1 MKTLEKKFNIQK
13 SEYQGKKNYEGNQL
27 KKILDNIPIIQEIV
41 PKEFHPLIDAFSA
54 LKELKMATYGQRLNY
69 CSPRPAPYYRNV
81 VKNVE
86 RKWNKINEQFKTSLT
101 PKIHAIIDHIPD
113 YIEEK
118 GIALGKTSDQLIEA
132 THQQHNKLFNRSGY
146 FVKVLNSP
154 AHKSRLEKG
163 VHHYNSYHV

>member
-1 MKTLEKKFNIQK
+1 MKTLEKKFNIKK

-41 PKEFHPLIDAFSA
+41 PKEFHPLVDAFSA

-86 RKWNKINEQFKTSLT
+86 RKWNKINEQFKQAWLQ
-101 PKIHAIIDHIPD
+101 KFM
-113 YIEEK
+113 
-118 GIALGKTSDQLIEA
+118 Q
-132 THQQHNKLFNRSGY
+132 
-146 FVKVLNSP
+146 
-154 AHKSRLEKG
+154 
-163 VHHYNSYHV
+163 